1 MKEIKTNKR
10 EMHPEIFILLE
21 RKYAPKKIISMGYS
35 KSTVY
40 KYNIKYKDAVK
51 RIAEI

>member
-1 MKEIKTNKR
+1 MKKKSNKR

-21 RKYAPKKIISMGYS
+21 RKYTPKKIIEKGFS

-40 KYNIKYKDAVK
+40 KYNVRYKKAVK
-51 RIAEI
+51 WIAENV

>member
-1 MKEIKTNKR
+1 MKR

-21 RKYAPKKIISMGYS
+21 RRYPPKKIIEMGYS

-40 KYNIKYKDAVK
+40 KYNIRYKKALKEIVK
-51 RIAEI
+51 RS